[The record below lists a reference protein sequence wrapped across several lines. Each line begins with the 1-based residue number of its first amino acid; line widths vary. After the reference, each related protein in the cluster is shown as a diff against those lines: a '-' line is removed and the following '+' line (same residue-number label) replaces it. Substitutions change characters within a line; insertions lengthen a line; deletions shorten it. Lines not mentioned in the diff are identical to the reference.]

1 MPTITTHYGITGPV
15 PFVDVEVTADNRLY
29 VDPHAIRLRR
39 TPQPFAASRA
49 CARWASIRSVR
60 SPMRVTSTAG
70 PVSLDGTFVPLWRV
84 TAW

>member
-39 TPQPFAASRA
+39 TPQP
-49 CARWASIRSVR
+49 
-60 SPMRVTSTAG
+60 
-70 PVSLDGTFVPLWRV
+70 
-84 TAW
+84 

>member
-39 TPQPFAASRA
+39 TPQPSLSPRMLLH
-49 CARWASIRSVR
+49 IR
-60 SPMRVTSTAG
+60 
-70 PVSLDGTFVPLWRV
+70 
-84 TAW
+84 